1 MISIRYPLILQH
13 LQKLDYG
20 LLPIYMPDEDKFILI
35 IKAPK
40 EVILTAR
47 INNEIKVYLVDDNS
61 TSASH
66 VGLITAFFDDHD
78 EPLVIKTPL
87 FKGDEMLRDISLVL
101 AQNKFE
107 LYFFDE
113 HNRELMGVNAINAD
127 FERFSSEISKA
138 SFVELN
144 RPEIW
149 TVIKRLDDRFG
160 MRDSNDDA
168 CAYTI
173 SLEERLY
180 PDDLCITD
188 IRNQFFGFNDSEQ
201 SIAMVSLEREGDP
214 GPMQERDIAIM
225 MGRVFDSNGIYIN
238 PYRNDT
244 NKELTDILVVTDKN
258 ILFIQAKDSPNTEEI
273 LSRSID
279 RKRKTI
285 RSHIKKASDQL
296 QGALTYARDN
306 GCVVI
311 KSADKPITISLA
323 ERQLVGLVLVRE
335 MFDDDYPEC
344 SSPVL
349 KVVRSLELP
358 SVLLDYA
365 GLHIM
370 TQNLTSPMRF
380 INGLFNMLDVGL
392 DNNAFPK
399 PGWSGLPKRGIQVNN

>member
-13 LQKLDYG
+13 LQRLDYG
-20 LLPIYMPDEDKFILI
+20 LQPVYIPDEDKFVLI
-35 IKAPK
+35 IKASK

-47 INNEIKVYLVDDNS
+47 INNEVKVYLIDDNS

-113 HNRELMGVNAINAD
+113 HNRELMGVNAINVD
-127 FERFSSEISKA
+127 FERFTSEISKA
-138 SFVELN
+138 SFVEFN
-144 RPEIW
+144 RSEIW
-149 TVIKRLDDRFG
+149 AIIKRLDDRFG

-180 PDDLCITD
+180 PDDIYIAD
-188 IRNQFFGFNDSEQ
+188 IRDKFFGFNDSDQ
-201 SIAMVSLEREGDP
+201 SIAMFSLEREGDP
-214 GPMQERDIAIM
+214 GPMQERDIAIL
-225 MGRVFDSNGIYIN
+225 MGRVFDKNGIYIN

-244 NKELTDILVVTDKN
+244 DKELADILVVTEEN
-258 ILFIQAKDSPNTEEI
+258 LLFIQAKDSPNTEQI
-273 LSRSID
+273 LSRSIE
-279 RKRKTI
+279 RKRKTV
-285 RSHIKKASDQL
+285 RSHINKASDQL

-306 GCVVI
+306 DGVVI
-311 KSADKPITISLA
+311 KGVDAPITISLA
-323 ERQLVGLVLVRE
+323 GRQLVGMVLVRE

-344 SSPVL
+344 SAPVL
-349 KVVRSLELP
+349 NVVRLLELP

-370 TQNLTSPMRF
+370 TQNLTSPALF

-392 DNNAFPK
+392 DNDAFPK
-399 PGWSGLPKRGIQVNN
+399 VGCSYQPKEKSW

>member
-13 LQKLDYG
+13 LQRLDYG
-20 LLPIYMPDEDKFILI
+20 LQPVHLPNEDKFILI

-47 INNEIKVYLVDDNS
+47 TNNEIKVYLIDDNS

-66 VGLITAFFDDHD
+66 IGLIAAFFDDHD

-101 AQNKFE
+101 AQNKFD

-113 HNRELMGVNAINAD
+113 HNRELVGVNALNVD
-127 FERFSSEISKA
+127 FERFSSEIGKA
-138 SFVELN
+138 SFVEFN
-144 RPEIW
+144 RSEIW
-149 TVIKRLDDRFG
+149 TIIKRLDDRFG
-160 MRDSNDDA
+160 IRDSNDDA

-173 SLEERLY
+173 SLGERLY
-180 PDDLCITD
+180 PDDISIID
-188 IRNQFFGFNDSEQ
+188 IRDKFFGFNDSEQ
-201 SIAMVSLEREGDP
+201 SIAMSSLEREGNP

-225 MGRVFDSNGIYIN
+225 MSRVFDRNGIYVN

-244 NKELTDILVVTDKN
+244 NKELTDILVVTEN
-258 ILFIQAKDSPNTEEI
+258 NLIFIQAKDSPNTEEI
-273 LSRSID
+273 LSRSIK

-296 QGALTYARDN
+296 QGALTYSHDN
-306 GCVVI
+306 NGVVI
-311 KSADKPITISLA
+311 KNADDKITIPLA
-323 ERQLVGLVLVRE
+323 GRQIVGLVLVRE

-344 SSPVL
+344 SVPVL
-349 KVVRSLELP
+349 NVVRSLEIP

-370 TQNLTSPMRF
+370 TQNLTSPALF
-380 INGLFNMLDVGL
+380 INGLFDMLV
-392 DNNAFPK
+392 
-399 PGWSGLPKRGIQVNN
+399 

>member
-13 LQKLDYG
+13 LQRLDYG
-20 LLPIYMPDEDKFILI
+20 LQPVHLPNEDKFILI

-47 INNEIKVYLVDDNS
+47 TNNEIKVYLIDDNS

-66 VGLITAFFDDHD
+66 IGLIAAFFDDHD

-101 AQNKFE
+101 AQNKFD

-113 HNRELMGVNAINAD
+113 HNRELVGVNALNVD
-127 FERFSSEISKA
+127 FERFSSEIGKA
-138 SFVELN
+138 SFVEFN
-144 RPEIW
+144 RSEIW
-149 TVIKRLDDRFG
+149 TIIKRLDDRFG
-160 MRDSNDDA
+160 IRDSNDDA

-173 SLEERLY
+173 SLGERLY
-180 PDDLCITD
+180 PDDISIID
-188 IRNQFFGFNDSEQ
+188 IRDKFFGFNDSEQ
-201 SIAMVSLEREGDP
+201 SIAMSSLEREGNP

-225 MGRVFDSNGIYIN
+225 MSRVFDRNGIYVN

-244 NKELTDILVVTDKN
+244 NKELTDILVVTEN
-258 ILFIQAKDSPNTEEI
+258 NLIFIQAKDSPNTEEI
-273 LSRSID
+273 LSRSIK

-296 QGALTYARDN
+296 QGALTYSHDN
-306 GCVVI
+306 NGVVI
-311 KSADKPITISLA
+311 KNADDKITIPLA
-323 ERQLVGLVLVRE
+323 GRQIVGLVLVRE

-344 SSPVL
+344 SVPVL
-349 KVVRSLELP
+349 NVVRSLEIP

-370 TQNLTSPMRF
+370 TQNLTSPALF
-380 INGLFNMLDVGL
+380 INGLFDMLDVGL
-392 DNNAFPK
+392 DNDVFPK
-399 PGWSGLPKRGIQVNN
+399 PGWSGLSKEMSE